1 MIVMRSRDREIH
13 DDMLQWVEEQ
23 EIDPG
28 RCLMVEL
35 VSDGDIESARFHM
48 RRPSEDIRKFEWEK
62 YVIEVLKPS
71 RPCPWPYDGNSLTGI
86 LPQTVANVHQC
97 S

>member
-1 MIVMRSRDREIH
+1 MAVMHLRGREIH

-28 RCLMVEL
+28 SCVVVEL
-35 VSDGDIESARFHM
+35 ATDGGVESARFHM
-48 RRPSEDIRKFEWEK
+48 RRPNEAHDDWEK
-62 YVIEVLKPS
+62 YVIDVIKPT